1 MNLVLLVVLRYNNTV
16 LFIQLQVRCAFLSAL
31 KGLVSAANMN
41 DKKYIIQTWNKSIS
55 IPLTMMLILIN
66 LIKNQHYLANKKN
79 NKDYYGLFEE
89 TV

>member
-1 MNLVLLVVLRYNNTV
+1 MSLVLLVVLRYNNTV
-16 LFIQLQVRCAFLSAL
+16 LFIQLQVQCAFLSAL